1 MTATQSSTAPA
12 TTAKASTPAPRW
24 SRASPFNPLFQVGG
38 LVVFTTPLMLSID
51 RISAG
56 IAFAL
61 VLLLCPVVGIT
72 PWRLL
77 RLAWPV
83 LVAAVVAGTS
93 MALYGKPEGHV
104 YATFLMAHV
113 TDNSILLA
121 QGIALRVMAI
131 GLSAVAVL
139 RSVHIARLG
148 QALCVHLKL
157 PARPVLAAMA
167 GLRMVALFHQE
178 WRTLALA
185 RRARGLRAN
194 WFSRAYVLLV
204 RALRRAA
211 TLSTAMEARAF
222 GSFNAEHPRT
232 WSQPSP
238 IRGRDWLFVAGCA
251 VAAALALGVSV
262 WAGEFRFLGV
272 N

>member
-1 MTATQSSTAPA
+1 MNPQSANDA
-12 TTAKASTPAPRW
+12 AASA
-24 SRASPFNPLFQVGG
+24 ASPSTGLNPLFQVGG
-38 LVVFTTPLMLSID
+38 LLFFATPLMISID
-51 RISAG
+51 RVSAG
-56 IAFAL
+56 AALAL
-61 VLLLCPVVGIT
+61 VLLLCPLVGIM

-83 LVAAVVAGTS
+83 LLAAVIAGTS
-93 MALYGKPEGHV
+93 MALYGNPEGRV
-104 YATFLMAHV
+104 YASFLMAHV
-113 TDNSILLA
+113 TDRSLLLA
-121 QGIALRVMAI
+121 QGIALRVLAI

-139 RSVHIARLG
+139 RTIHIARLG
-148 QALCVHLKL
+148 QALCVHLRL

-167 GLRMVALFHQE
+167 GLRMVTLFHQE

-185 RRARGLRAN
+185 RRARGLRAG

-222 GSFNAEHPRT
+222 GAFDADHPRT
-232 WSQPSP
+232 WARPSP
-238 IRGRDWLFVAGCA
+238 VRARDWWFLVGCL
-251 VAAALALGVSV
+251 AAAGVALGLSV

-272 N
+272 S